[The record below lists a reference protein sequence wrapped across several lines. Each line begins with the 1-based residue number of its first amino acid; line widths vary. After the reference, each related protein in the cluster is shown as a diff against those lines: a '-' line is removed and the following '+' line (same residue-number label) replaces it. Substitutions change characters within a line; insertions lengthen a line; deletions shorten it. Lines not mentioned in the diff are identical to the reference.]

1 MISKWETIES
11 KKVADLFIFD
21 AYIKKRKNPNSGEF
35 GNFTVL
41 ESPNWVNIIPITKD
55 NEIILIEQYRQ
66 GTDSV
71 TIEIP
76 GGLIEIGE
84 DPMVAGARECTEETG
99 YKSIEPPILTGV
111 SYPNPAYQ
119 SNKCFSYAWFNCELE
134 LEQNLDRHEIIKIHK
149 RTKEEVKNM
158 ILDGTINHSVILTAF
173 YFFSLKFGF

>member
-1 MISKWETIES
+1 MISKWETTES

-21 AYIKKRKNPNSGEF
+21 AYIKKRKNPNSGEV

-55 NEIILIEQYRQ
+55 NEIILIEQYRH

-76 GGLIEIGE
+76 GGLIEVGE
-84 DPMVAGARECTEETG
+84 DSMIAGARECTEETG
-99 YKSIEPPILTGV
+99 YKSSESPILTGV

-119 SNKCFSYAWFNCELE
+119 SNKCFSYVWFNCELE
-134 LEQNLDRHEIIKIHK
+134 LVQNLDKHEIIKIHK
-149 RTKEEVKNM
+149 RTLEEVKNM